1 MNKEFTVD
9 TLIYAEEIDTVSKYI
24 DGYDSEVKT
33 VSPEEADNRANA
45 VSKYISSLTTSL
57 YAKSVDDIANTQI
70 GNRLRRKKNFQQI
83 MQQSFFYGANRFGNN
98 FIA

>member
-1 MNKEFTVD
+1 MTKEFTVD
-9 TLIYAEEIDTVSKYI
+9 TLIYAEEIDSI
-24 DGYDSEVKT
+24 DKFFNEYDST
-33 VSPEEADNRANA
+33 VETVEPEESEKQTA

-57 YAKSVDDIANTQI
+57 YAKSVEDIANTQV
-70 GNRLRRKKNFQQI
+70 GNKLKRKKNFQQI

>member
-1 MNKEFTVD
+1 MTKEFTVD
-9 TLIYAEEIDTVSKYI
+9 TLIYAEEIDTI
-24 DGYDSEVKT
+24 DKFFDEYDSTVETVKPDVAEKQT
-33 VSPEEADNRANA
+33 A

-57 YAKSVDDIANTQI
+57 YAKSVEDIANTHV
-70 GNRLRRKKNFQQI
+70 GNKLKRKRNFQQI

>member
-1 MNKEFTVD
+1 MNKDFTVD
-9 TLIYAEEIDTVSKYI
+9 TLIYAEEIDSVSKYI

-33 VSPEEADNRANA
+33 VSPEEAKNRTNA
-45 VSKYISSLTTSL
+45 VSKYISSLTTAL

-70 GNRLRRKKNFQQI
+70 GNKLKRKKNFQQI